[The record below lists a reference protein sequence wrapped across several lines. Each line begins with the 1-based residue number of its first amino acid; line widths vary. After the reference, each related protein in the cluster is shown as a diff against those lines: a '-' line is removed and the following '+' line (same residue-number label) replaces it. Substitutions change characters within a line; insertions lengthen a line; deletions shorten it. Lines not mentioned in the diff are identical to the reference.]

1 MENSYQASDKKER
14 INRNKYKKIGNCQF
28 VGLEMEGKM
37 ATSKDFIIYLTEQV
51 NRPEDIA
58 VEPMMGEYLLYY
70 RGKLVGDIC
79 DNRVLLKPVEA
90 AKKLLPNAEM
100 QPPYTGAKPMLVLED
115 IDDAEFVLSLFEA
128 MYPELPEPKAKKVKK

>member
-1 MENSYQASDKKER
+1 
-14 INRNKYKKIGNCQF
+14 
-28 VGLEMEGKM
+28 M

-58 VEPMMGEYLLYY
+58 VKPMMGEYLLYY

-100 QPPYTGAKPMLVLED
+100 PQPYAGAKPIILLENTDDGEFMLS
-115 IDDAEFVLSLFEA
+115 IFEA